1 MSTAFGVFGEEVA
14 ADRNACHLRSACVNL
29 QCQLIIWGFT
39 ILGVLCCSLNL
50 ATRELTHAP
59 LGVSLLAIL
68 WFFGTGATATGVKY
82 LSLRRVLP
90 CERQGRPRALVFKP
104 WRIAFAVAAVYI
116 VLYCVFWSESLSSQ
130 SPGCVALQTSVH
142 SNSCHTSII
151 YSNPDRSVNSQSLY
165 GQRDTGFGY
174 ASALS
179 DTPGFVSTGLT

>member
-1 MSTAFGVFGEEVA
+1 MA
-14 ADRNACHLRSACVNL
+14 ADRNACHFRSACVNL
-29 QCQLIIWGFT
+29 QCRLIIWGFT

-130 SPGCVALQTSVH
+130 SPDCVALQTSVH